1 MIIVDTA
8 IVLLARLPLMK
19 LNWSKGGVSIEI
31 TELHCSLAIYI
42 YIYIYMYNSPRL
54 EAPPALLSK
63 CKPFV
68 SAKHTSLFWYLRI
81 HL

>member
-8 IVLLARLPLMK
+8 IVRLARLPLMK

-42 YIYIYMYNSPRL
+42 
-54 EAPPALLSK
+54 
-63 CKPFV
+63 
-68 SAKHTSLFWYLRI
+68 
-81 HL
+81 

>member
-31 TELHCSLAIYI
+31 TELHCSLAIY
-42 YIYIYMYNSPRL
+42 NSPRL

-68 SAKHTSLFWYLRI
+68 SAKHTSLF
-81 HL
+81 